1 MLIVQKYGGTSLA
14 GMSRLRAAARRVTG
28 LARQGNQVVVVVSA
42 QGDTTDMLI
51 EKATQVN
58 RRGSA
63 REMDAYLA
71 AGEQMS
77 AGLMTMAIG
86 AMGYSAVS
94 LTGWQAGIRTDGV
107 HGNARIQ
114 NIDVARIR
122 RQLDA
127 GKIVV
132 VAGFQGVDPE
142 GDITTLGRGGSDTT
156 AVALAAWLKA
166 DRCQIFTDVDGVY
179 DRDPRIYSDA
189 TRFGQISYA
198 KMMTLIENGAQ
209 VLHDRSVALAA
220 RHGVTVEVR
229 SCEEGSVGTLVVPRA
244 ESGEVTGVTRS
255 RRGEVTRVTAIGR
268 ALPSLAAIRA
278 AVSAL
283 EAAGITVLGLEEGE
297 QRVTLLVKRDDED
310 AALCAVH
317 DALVPR

>member
-122 RQLDA
+122 RQLA
-127 GKIVV
+127 KHVWRMRVKSGCTFEEI
-132 VAGFQGVDPE
+132 A
-142 GDITTLGRGGSDTT
+142 R
-156 AVALAAWLKA
+156 AVQ
-166 DRCQIFTDVDGVY
+166 CTVG
-179 DRDPRIYSDA
+179 
-189 TRFGQISYA
+189 
-198 KMMTLIENGAQ
+198 E
-209 VLHDRSVALAA
+209 A
-220 RHGVTVEVR
+220 RE
-229 SCEEGSVGTLVVPRA
+229 LFK
-244 ESGEVTGVTRS
+244 
-255 RRGEVTRVTAIGR
+255 
-268 ALPSLAAIRA
+268 
-278 AVSAL
+278 
-283 EAAGITVLGLEEGE
+283 EAM
-297 QRVTLLVKRDDED
+297 R
-310 AALCAVH
+310 
-317 DALVPR
+317 